1 MRRMRHWE
9 LRGQSKKR
17 SSPKLSLWRPGKM
30 DDARTFSALEHRL
43 AERAVRLI
51 QKDQLEMSDELQ
63 QHLAALKV
71 HKIGAVRRDI
81 GNLHGP
87 GDFDG

>member
-1 MRRMRHWE
+1 MIDWQHGSVVLVEAAVLNGNIPDRA
-9 LRGQSKKR
+9 QSQGAVER
-17 SSPKLSLWRPGKM
+17 AS
-30 DDARTFSALEHRL
+30 
-43 AERAVRLI
+43 RAVRLI